1 MGNATFRR
9 RRKRKRVPSW
19 SKIKSNLTSSKTSL
33 TDRWVA
39 LQFCRK
45 RAPSRE
51 ELGKVLIEALKFN
64 KESVLMRH
72 EIAFALG
79 QTGRGVETLKRI
91 MRDSEN
97 EDEVTRHEAA
107 ESLSTL
113 VNCKNDFE
121 TYAKNRDRFPILAD
135 TCALALEGMRRFLS
149 GETDA
154 AFAPCCGCQTHKNKE
169 KTSSSSSTSQKI
181 MTMGEEIAACAVLR
195 DTQASLYD
203 RYEACFELRD
213 RHLHLDTAVKA
224 IACALQN
231 DTSSACFRHELA
243 FTLGI
248 LGSPDSENV
257 LISKLGD
264 TSEHSVVRHE
274 AALALQCIASDSAE
288 RALCRVSK
296 RATEDVMVR
305 ESCIVA
311 LAMRSYILMDD
322 DDEKEKYGLVGEYIF
337 GFGGGQ

>member
-1 MGNATFRR
+1 MGNAFRS
-9 RRKRKRVPSW
+9 RKRKRVPSW
-19 SKIKSNLTSSKTSL
+19 SKIKSNLTSSSATL
-33 TDRWVA
+33 TERWVA

-79 QTGRGVETLKRI
+79 QTGRGVETLKKI
-91 MRDSEN
+91 MRDSEH

-169 KTSSSSSTSQKI
+169 KQTSSTSQKT
-181 MTMGEEIAACAVLR
+181 MTVEEEIAACAVLG

-213 RHLHLDTAVKA
+213 RHLHLDIAVKA
-224 IACALQN
+224 IACALEK

-248 LGSPDSENV
+248 LGSPDSENI
-257 LISKLGD
+257 LISKLDD
-264 TSEHSVVRHE
+264 TTEHSVVRHE
-274 AALALQCIASDSAE
+274 AALALQCIASESAE
-288 RALCRVSK
+288 RALYRVSK
-296 RATEDVMVR
+296 IATEDIMVR

-311 LAMRSYILMDD
+311 LAMRSYILTDD
-322 DDEKEKYGLVGEYIF
+322 DKDDDLAGEYIF